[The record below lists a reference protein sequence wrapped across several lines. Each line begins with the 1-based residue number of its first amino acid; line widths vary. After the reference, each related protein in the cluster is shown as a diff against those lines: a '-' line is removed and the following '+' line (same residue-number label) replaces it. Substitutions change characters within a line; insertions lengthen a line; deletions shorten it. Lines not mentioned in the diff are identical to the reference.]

1 MEQVRLGWRD
11 RFDGLV
17 ARVAGSLPVP
27 VQQLLGGRRVA
38 VDGARPHPEVQL
50 MLRLMALAPR
60 PSFET
65 LPVDEAR
72 LWVARQARMFGGR
85 PIPVPEVR
93 DVAIPAPYGVL
104 PARLYRTH
112 RDGHAGGLLVYFH
125 GGGWVVGDL
134 DSADNVCRYLASNAG
149 VSVLSVGYRLAPEHR
164 FPAAVEDAL
173 TAFDFAVRQ
182 ADTLGAR
189 PDAIAVGGDSAGGN
203 LAAVVCQLRTAGE
216 RPAFQLLFYPATD
229 LSRKHDSVGLFSRGY
244 FLTEAQID
252 WYRDHYLADPADAQD
267 PRASPL
273 LAEDLTGLPP
283 AYIATAGFDP
293 LRDEGERYG
302 QRLREAGV
310 PVVVHRHEQ
319 LIHAFVNATGVGRT
333 GRAAIREAATALQR
347 ELTGADLTAPGGK
360 VDR

>member
-1 MEQVRLGWRD
+1 VEQVRLGARD
-11 RFDGLV
+11 RLDGLV
-17 ARVAGSLPVP
+17 ARVAGSLPVA
-27 VQQLLGGRRVA
+27 VQRVLGGRGVV

-65 LPVDEAR
+65 LPVHDAR
-72 LWVARQARMFGGR
+72 SQVARQARVFGGR

-93 DVAIPAPYGVL
+93 DVAIPAPYGIL
-104 PARLYRTH
+104 PARLYRM
-112 RDGHAGGLLVYFH
+112 RPDGHTGGLLVYFH

-134 DSADNVCRYLASNAG
+134 DSCDNVCRYLASNAG

-173 TAFDFAVRQ
+173 TAFDFAVGH
-182 ADTLGAR
+182 AAGLGAY

-216 RPAFQLLFYPATD
+216 RPAYQLLFYPATD
-229 LSRKHDSVGLFSRGY
+229 LSRKHDSVRLFARGY

-252 WYRDHYLADPADAQD
+252 WYRGHYLADPADALD

-310 PVVVHRHEQ
+310 PVVVCRHDQ

-333 GRAAIREAATALQR
+333 GRAALREAATALR
-347 ELTGADLTAPGGK
+347 EALA
-360 VDR
+360 R

>member
-1 MEQVRLGWRD
+1 VGQVRLGWRD
-11 RFDGLV
+11 RLDGLV
-17 ARVAGSLPVP
+17 ARVAGSLPVA
-27 VQQLLGGRRVA
+27 VQRGLGGHGVV
-38 VDGARPHPEVQL
+38 VDAARPHPEVQL

-65 LPVDEAR
+65 LPVEEAR
-72 LWVARQARMFGGR
+72 VWVARQARVFGGR
-85 PIPVPEVR
+85 PIPVPDVR

-112 RDGHAGGLLVYFH
+112 TDGRPGGLLVYFH

-149 VSVLSVGYRLAPEHR
+149 VSVLSVDYRLAPEHP

-173 TAFDFAVRQ
+173 TAFDFAS
-182 ADTLGAR
+182 AHAPSLGAR

-229 LSRKHDSVGLFSRGY
+229 LSRKHDSVRRFARGY
-244 FLTEAQID
+244 FLTEAQLD
-252 WYRDHYLADPADAQD
+252 WYREHYLADPVDALD

-273 LAEDLTGLPP
+273 LAEDLTGLPR

-302 QRLREAGV
+302 QRLRGAGV
-310 PVVVHRHEQ
+310 PVVVRRHEQ

-333 GRAAIREAATALQR
+333 GRAALGEAATALR
-347 ELTGADLTAPGGK
+347 DGLSAT
-360 VDR
+360 DRC

>member
-1 MEQVRLGWRD
+1 VDQARLGWRD
-11 RFDGLV
+11 RLDARV
-17 ARVAGSLPVP
+17 ARTAGSLPVA
-27 VQQLLGGRRVA
+27 VQRLLGGRRVV

-65 LPVDEAR
+65 LPVDDAR
-72 LWVARQARMFGGR
+72 SWVARQARMFGGR
-85 PIPVPEVR
+85 LIPVPEVR

-104 PARLYRTH
+104 PARLYRT
-112 RDGHAGGLLVYFH
+112 RPDGHAGGLLVYFH

-134 DSADNVCRYLASNAG
+134 DSCDNVCRFLASNAG

-173 TAFDFAVRQ
+173 TAFDFAVGH
-182 ADTLGAR
+182 AASLGAR

-216 RPAFQLLFYPATD
+216 RPAYQLLFYPATD
-229 LSRKHDSVGLFSRGY
+229 LSRKHDSVRLFARGY

-252 WYRDHYLADPADAQD
+252 WYRGHYLADSAEALD

-310 PVVVHRHEQ
+310 PVVARRHDQ

-333 GRAAIREAATALQR
+333 GRAALREASAALR
-347 ELTGADLTAPGGK
+347 EALA
-360 VDR
+360 R

>member
-1 MEQVRLGWRD
+1 V
-11 RFDGLV
+11 
-17 ARVAGSLPVP
+17 
-27 VQQLLGGRRVA
+27 
-38 VDGARPHPEVQL
+38 VDGARLHPEVAL

-65 LPVDEAR
+65 LALADAR
-72 LWVARQARMFGGR
+72 AHVARQARLFGGR
-85 PIPVPEVR
+85 PIPLPEVR

-104 PARLYRTH
+104 SARLYRAQLG
-112 RDGHAGGLLVYFH
+112 DQGGGLLVYFH

-149 VSVLSVGYRLAPEHR
+149 VSVLSVDYRLAPEHR

-173 TAFDFAVRQ
+173 MAFDFAVDQ
-182 ADTLGAR
+182 AAALGAR
-189 PDAIAVGGDSAGGN
+189 ADAVAVGGDSAGGN
-203 LAAVVCQLRTAGE
+203 LAAVVCQLRTAGD

-229 LSRKHDSVGLFSRGY
+229 LSRKHGSVGLFSRGY

-252 WYRDHYLADPADAQD
+252 WYRDQYLADLTDALD

-273 LAEDLTGLPP
+273 LAGDLTGLPP

-310 PVVVHRHEQ
+310 PVEVRRHDQ

-333 GRAAIREAATALQR
+333 GRAALGEAAAALAR
-347 ELTGADLTAPGGK
+347 ALTGSAL
-360 VDR
+360 